1 MFSIVPPP
9 NLLMEAR
16 TSTKDRPGRPFSF
29 DVTKLYSSLSLGCDK
44 KKQDMGRILPNGI
57 LRVCR
62 VYFGD
67 MTGTAE
73 EGQP

>member
-16 TSTKDRPGRPFSF
+16 TSTKDRPGRPFPF

-44 KKQDMGRILPNGI
+44 K
-57 LRVCR
+57 
-62 VYFGD
+62 
-67 MTGTAE
+67 
-73 EGQP
+73 